1 MSKFALSAPLGA
13 VALATGLALA
23 TPAVAAADDA
33 AGTSATT
40 ASDSA
45 GVSDSAGASDS
56 AGVSDSG
63 PRQAASA
70 TRRPVREPRA
80 AKGLTPSEVAAPE
93 TIPPE
98 PSRPVAASVAAGVGP
113 VPQLDRIAPRPNRT
127 QSRATRSPADSSAA
141 RAALTPNTP
150 SPNTLSSNPVG
161 RTPGPNTPSAGQSS
175 AVQSEAPAPAVSTA
189 TSGDLNLPEPAVL
202 APAPRVTAGVAAAR
216 APRAAASATD
226 LLSGLLSPIQG
237 LIEGVALLVRRT
249 FFNQAPSVSPV
260 QITGQSE
267 GPITGS
273 IGASDPEGDRIVYSL
288 AGDPR
293 YGSVAIDSAGGYTYT
308 PGPGF
313 TGIDTFTVA
322 AADPGFHINLLDLF
336 RPPSTTASVA
346 VRQGVGAGSLLQ
358 FQFVYGNG
366 SQLWSPAARSS
377 LESAAATLAAYIVVD
392 SPVVVTFDVTGE
404 FSLLSSTLATAGSDF
419 TTAGPGFL
427 PTVVQHKILTGV
439 DSNGSAAD
447 GDINWNFAQNWATGD
462 SIVYGQYDLES
473 VALHELT
480 HTLGLLSYTDQPG
493 SNTGTTWTVFD
504 SFLVN
509 SDGTKV
515 IGSDYI
521 WRNAYTPN
529 LTGGNGGLYF
539 GGTGA
544 VAAFGGLVPLY
555 TPSSWES
562 GSSISHLND
571 RTFTGANRKLMNAQ
585 VYSGQ
590 GIRTLSPV
598 ELGIL
603 ADLGYTIAPQPAVAL
618 AFIGVFFLRRARK
631 REPS

>member
-1 MSKFALSAPLGA
+1 L
-13 VALATGLALA
+13 
-23 TPAVAAADDA
+23 
-33 AGTSATT
+33 
-40 ASDSA
+40 
-45 GVSDSAGASDS
+45 
-56 AGVSDSG
+56 
-63 PRQAASA
+63 
-70 TRRPVREPRA
+70 
-80 AKGLTPSEVAAPE
+80 
-93 TIPPE
+93 
-98 PSRPVAASVAAGVGP
+98 
-113 VPQLDRIAPRPNRT
+113 
-127 QSRATRSPADSSAA
+127 PADGTAA
-141 RAALTPNTP
+141 RAAATPNTP
-150 SPNTLSSNPVG
+150 SA
-161 RTPGPNTPSAGQSS
+161 RESS
-175 AVQSEAPAPAVSTA
+175 AVQAEAPVPAVSTSA
-189 TSGDLNLPEPAVL
+189 SGDLNLPEPAVL
-202 APAPRVTAGVAAAR
+202 APAPRLTAGVAVAR
-216 APRAAASATD
+216 APRAAASASATD

-260 QITGQSE
+260 QLTGQSE

-288 AGDPR
+288 TGDPR

-308 PGPGF
+308 PGPDF

-358 FQFVYGNG
+358 FQFVYGSG

-377 LESAAATLAAYIVVD
+377 LASAAAALAAYIVVD

-404 FSLLSSTLATAGSDF
+404 FNPLSSTLATAGSDF

-439 DSNGSAAD
+439 DSNGSDAD

-462 SIVYGQYDLES
+462 SIAYGQYDLES

-480 HTLGLLSYTDQPG
+480 HTLGFLSYTDQPG

-509 SDGTKV
+509 ADGTKV
-515 IGSDYI
+515 IGSNYI
-521 WRNAYTPN
+521 WRSAYTPN
-529 LTGGNGGLYF
+529 LTGGNSGLYF
-539 GGTGA
+539 SGTDA
-544 VAAFGGLVPLY
+544 VAAYGGLVPLY

-571 RTFTGANRKLMNAQ
+571 RTFTGSNRKLMNAQ
-585 VYSGQ
+585 VFSGR
-590 GIRTLSPV
+590 GIRTLTPV

-603 ADLGYTIAPQPAVAL
+603 ADLGYTIAPQPGTAAL
-618 AFIGVFFLRRARK
+618 AFVGVFFLRRSRK
-631 REPS
+631 REQS